1 MIDELCKENREEYYI
16 NELYLEVEDFLKQKE
31 KEIEEKRER
40 ERMEEVC
47 VIEFEV

>member
-1 MIDELCKENREEYYI
+1 MIDELCKENGEEYYI
-16 NELYLEVEDFLKQKE
+16 NEFYLEVEDFLKQKE